1 MLCQGSSAWESTR
14 LKTELSRVQIPP
26 LAFYFL
32 YKIDCEITLLV
43 LYTETKN
50 FNTYTTQNFSI
61 ILIKKVIKKTK
72 PKAKKTKPKA
82 KKTKSKTDQDNLD
95 IIFVDEDVSIDK
107 ESELEARKAYL
118 EEARS
123 QESSSD

>member
-1 MLCQGSSAWESTR
+1 MEA
-14 LKTELSRVQIPP
+14 
-26 LAFYFL
+26 
-32 YKIDCEITLLV
+32 
-43 LYTETKN
+43 KN

-61 ILIKKVIKKTK
+61 ILVKKVVKKTK

-82 KKTKSKTDQDNLD
+82 KKTKPKADQGDLD
-95 IIFVDEDVSIDK
+95 IIFVDEDLSVDK

-123 QESSSD
+123 QESSGD